1 MKRILLIEDDTLL
14 GQGLR
19 DYLHDHGYA
28 CEWVT
33 QSQQVEKHWFSTDLV
48 ILDRQLHDGDSLKH
62 LPHWLMLKALPVIVL
77 TAKIE
82 VEQRIEGLKAGAKDY
97 VLKPFS
103 HQELLA
109 RIEAQLR
116 PLGSSVLSYAD
127 IVVDV
132 ANRSVLHNQ
141 TPVELKPKEFQLLL
155 MLLQNPGRVYHRD
168 ELLNLIWGYQYF
180 PTTRTVITTFCICG
194 KNCHNWISRPC
205 AASVIASKEP
215 PYDLRLFS
223 QSHCATWHTQRIT
236 KRRRDS
242 GNAAKPHPCLVSHHT
257 AAKQLPAIG

>member
-116 PLGSSVLSYAD
+116 PLGSSLLSYAD

-155 MLLQNPGRVYHRD
+155 MLLQNPGAF
-168 ELLNLIWGYQYF
+168 I
-180 PTTRTVITTFCICG
+180 TVMSCSILFGVINISRPHAPWITTFCICD
-194 KNCHNWISRPC
+194 KNCRNWISKPC
-205 AASVIASKEP
+205 AA
-215 PYDLRLFS
+215 
-223 QSHCATWHTQRIT
+223 
-236 KRRRDS
+236 
-242 GNAAKPHPCLVSHHT
+242 
-257 AAKQLPAIG
+257 

>member
-48 ILDRQLHDGDSLKH
+48 ILDWQLHDGDSLKH

-116 PLGSSVLSYAD
+116 PLGSSLLSYAD

-141 TPVELKPKEFQLLL
+141 IPVELKPKEFQLLL

-168 ELLNLIWGYQYF
+168 E
-180 PTTRTVITTFCICG
+180 
-194 KNCHNWISRPC
+194 
-205 AASVIASKEP
+205 
-215 PYDLRLFS
+215 LRLFS

-242 GNAAKPHPCLVSHHT
+242 GNAAKPHPCLVSRHT